1 MRLEHTVV
9 RESKEALKAKQ
20 NRIKCRTQLQS
31 TARAQKPAGRT
42 PNLLPGDSHGG
53 KSLVGYS
60 PWGHKES
67 DTTERLQSS
76 LRSKI
81 NNIVLGYSIKYKV
94 NESIFIYK

>member
-1 MRLEHTVV
+1 MPYTTAEY
-9 RESKEALKAKQ
+9 SKGTEASWENSQL
-20 NRIKCRTQLQS
+20 IK
-31 TARAQKPAGRT
+31 
-42 PNLLPGDSHGG
+42 LPGDSHGG